1 MATVMVINQAQ
12 MGSGDVELGR
22 KILATCLRKLSAL
35 PDLEAIVLYNSGV
48 RLAVKDSFV
57 ARELLLLHEQG
68 VDLLACGTCV
78 EHFGLG
84 DKLMVDRPSSMD
96 EILAAMQSADK
107 VITL

>member
-22 KILATCLRKLSAL
+22 KILATCLRKSSAL

-57 ARELLLLHEQG
+57 AQELLLLHEQG

-84 DKLMVDRPSSMD
+84 DELLVDRPSSMD
-96 EILAAMQSADK
+96 EILSAMQSADK